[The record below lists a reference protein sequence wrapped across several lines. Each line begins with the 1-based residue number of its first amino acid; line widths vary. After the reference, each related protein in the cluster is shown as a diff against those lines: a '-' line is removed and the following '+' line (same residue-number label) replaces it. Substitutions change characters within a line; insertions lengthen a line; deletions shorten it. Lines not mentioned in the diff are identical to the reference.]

1 MGRRS
6 NHTPS
11 STPTASIAVTAD
23 EKQKPD
29 TNYDID
35 VEVESDSSD
44 SEPVLQGPEFERMTK
59 GGHDETSIRN
69 TLPPVQG
76 AGSVTADQVRRV
88 LDLQQNSSSSSFA
101 HGENEN
107 DNQISEEASPNS
119 SHKLI
124 IAGYETTL
132 TGQGSRRGREIT
144 ENAEMVPP
152 SETLELAADVCNSQN
167 PVLFVNALGAIHN
180 YERLALF
187 RKRFFYDPVFARA
200 YISTAHKLRS
210 NEYSTYAE
218 IYNEILANNAYRSG
232 TYERK
237 NVMSVLNVDPTA
249 DQATKLLSF
258 SFRHELRKIEAG
270 TLSLSVLVDNDKAP
284 EMANFVELGP
294 GGGELLSIIS
304 HLYSLAVKYR
314 YQIEIQ
320 NKAAKKK
327 RPYRYIMD
335 RNISEEMRDIWD
347 DHNSRRN
354 KPIIAV
360 DCSAQ
365 VYSVVGPDN
374 PLVEGVKADLEF
386 PAKEETALRN
396 VKDIKYYYQVLR
408 QHGVEQHT
416 ADVIFNSLILDR
428 VDIYRWLEKI
438 YFHSRVNKKEPNK
451 PYTPTRLFIAQ
462 SFPFERKTDHLSK
475 QPGLFKIRNWTRP
488 YYDDMG
494 RLIMDPRELW
504 CKPEFLSREEID
516 RLSNKEQKLYR
527 EMQHKFQIDRK
538 LVHLPEQEQ
547 YKAQS
552 IVNCIRQLAQ
562 YGIHVYNVAEQP
574 YETYDPGCI
583 FEPEEVMRKIYP
595 EYKNYR
601 SRDEKLNSILE
612 KVYNGT
618 YNKPENTIAIPQ
630 EYTITMMGA
639 YVDSDQLGK
648 IVHALWGQ
656 QYERITDYPKADR

>member
-23 EKQKPD
+23 ERPKVD

-35 VEVESDSSD
+35 VDGDYSD
-44 SEPVLQGPEFERMTK
+44 SEPVLQGPEFERMTQ
-59 GGHDETSIRN
+59 GGHDDASVRN

-76 AGSVTADQVRRV
+76 AGKVTADQVRRI
-88 LDLQQNSSSSSFA
+88 LDSQQKTSSSSFA

-107 DNQISEEASPNS
+107 DNHLGDKASPNS
-119 SHKLI
+119 SHKLT

-132 TGQGSRRGREIT
+132 TGQGSKRGREIT

-152 SETLELAADVCNSQN
+152 SETLKLAADVCNSHN
-167 PVLFVNALGAIHN
+167 PVLYVNALGAIHN

-187 RKRFFYDPVFARA
+187 RKRFFYDPVFART
-200 YISTAHKLRS
+200 YISTANKLRS
-210 NEYSTYAE
+210 NEYSTYSE

-258 SFRHELRKIEAG
+258 SFRHKISKIEDG
-270 TLSLSVLVDNDKAP
+270 KLPLSVLVDEYNVP

-304 HLYSLAVKYR
+304 HLYSLGVKYR

-320 NKAAKKK
+320 NKAK
-327 RPYRYIMD
+327 RTRTAYKSIMG
-335 RNISEEMRDIWD
+335 RNIDDEMRDIWD
-347 DHNSRRN
+347 DHNRRKN

-365 VYSVVGPDN
+365 VYSIVGPDN
-374 PLVEGVKADLEF
+374 PLVEGVKADLEL
-386 PAKEETALRN
+386 PAKEETALRDA
-396 VKDIKYYYQVLR
+396 KDIKYYYQVLR

-428 VDIYRWLEKI
+428 VDFYRWLEKI
-438 YFHSRVNKKEPNK
+438 YFHSRVDKKEPNK
-451 PYTPTRLFIAQ
+451 PFTPTRLFIAQ

-475 QPGLFKIRNWTRP
+475 NPGLFKIRNWTRP
-488 YYDDMG
+488 YYDNMG

-504 CKPEFLSREEID
+504 CKPETLTRQEID
-516 RLSNKEQKLYR
+516 ALDDNERKLYT
-527 EMQHKFQIDRK
+527 ELQHKFQIDRK
-538 LVHLPEQEQ
+538 FVHLPEQEQ

-562 YGIHVYNVAEQP
+562 YGIHVYNIAEQP

-583 FEPEEVMRKIYP
+583 FEPEEVMRKKYP
-595 EYKNYR
+595 EYRNYR
-601 SRDEKLNSILE
+601 SRDEKLNSVLE
-612 KVYNGT
+612 KVYDGT
-618 YNKPENTIAIPQ
+618 YNRPESTIAIPQ